1 MPADDLVL
9 NVRQIGNYPPT
20 ADAFPGDLIVLQR
33 GGLGGPFLSITA
45 QDFVATALA
54 TGGGPLDVSTG
65 FAPADAVAPQIF
77 TDNLVVN
84 LGATHN
90 WNCYFPSTGGAF
102 KYTTN
107 GAAAAYG
114 YDGNSG
120 FSWSSAP
127 PGAAGETVALGELM
141 QLRPN
146 GQLILLEGQLNLPRD
161 PMAPTEAAT
170 AGWVAA
176 NTVASF
182 NGRTGP
188 VTLGTWDILNAG
200 GAPIWSPVFGGTPC
214 APTPEPSSNS
224 TRIATTAFVETAIN
238 EFIANVLASEVF
250 VASFN
255 GRQGVVTLTTADVTA
270 VANGV
275 YAPLDSPNFTG
286 YATSLTAP
294 VGTATGQIATTAFVM
309 NAVADSVTGVVS
321 YNGRTGLVLSEAADV
336 TSVGGAL
343 LASPAFT
350 GTPTAPTA
358 APGTNTTQ
366 IATTAFVMGA
376 AFLPLTGGTVSINH
390 TAGFTTDGFA
400 VAAVTQLGQTAP
412 PLYSPTY
419 GGVPMF
425 DTYRAVTVVP
435 AGSTTANTSG
445 VGSYVINR
453 NPLNSGVGS
462 SVGLFS
468 FNIAAANNAGV
479 WGLNTVCTDSQ
490 AQTVNAQT
498 GNVLIGYE
506 VDFNVCSPNSQ
517 ITGVMLTGASKA
529 QPAGGTGFLVASL
542 GGSFHWTQAFATN
555 SGAAQV
561 GLSLGAMAVSGSTI
575 SSQPINLNYFNSSGA
590 IATYGLQAGGD
601 GTLYLNG
608 GGVHVLGANG
618 LTVDA
623 NVQVNGVITVSGN
636 LSGQN
641 ASFTGT
647 LSCNSGVFNVS
658 TVNGGGSPAIGLLD
672 SANATH
678 SQYYWDAGSGI
689 VGLNNVVGGGA
700 LTIGQSGGGV
710 AISGDISA
718 NPGPGHNFIVTP
730 GLGFQAGGGPWQV
743 LSDARIKT
751 VVADYDE
758 GLDELLALRPVR
770 YRYNGNDS
778 LTKDEPGMNKWA
790 ADAGIEFIGLVAQEA
805 EQVMPHM
812 VTKRSGF
819 IGGLPVDDLRS
830 LNANALTFALIN
842 AVKQLAARVATLEA
856 VAA

>member
-1 MPADDLVL
+1 
-9 NVRQIGNYPPT
+9 
-20 ADAFPGDLIVLQR
+20 
-33 GGLGGPFLSITA
+33 
-45 QDFVATALA
+45 
-54 TGGGPLDVSTG
+54 
-65 FAPADAVAPQIF
+65 
-77 TDNLVVN
+77 
-84 LGATHN
+84 
-90 WNCYFPSTGGAF
+90 
-102 KYTTN
+102 
-107 GAAAAYG
+107 
-114 YDGNSG
+114 
-120 FSWSSAP
+120 
-127 PGAAGETVALGELM
+127 M

-146 GQLILLEGQLNLPRD
+146 GQLVLLAGQINLPRD
-161 PMAPTEAAT
+161 PMAPTQAAT

-188 VTLGTWDILNAG
+188 VTLGTWDILHAG

-224 TRIATTAFVETAIN
+224 TRIATTAFVDTAIN

-275 YAPLDSPNFTG
+275 YAPLDSPDFTG

-309 NAVADSVTGVVS
+309 DAVADSVTGVVS

-376 AFLPLTGGTVSINH
+376 GVGNFAPLNSPAFTGVPTAPTAAVGTNTPQLATTAFVQNAINAVNAGVISFNGRTGAITLLANDISAAGGATLQSPAFAGTPTAPTAAPGTNTTQIATTAFVMGAAFLPLTGGTVSINH
-390 TAGFTTDGFA
+390 SAGFTADGFA
-400 VAAVTQLGQTAP
+400 VAAVTQLGQTA

-453 NPLNSGVGS
+453 NPLNSGLGS